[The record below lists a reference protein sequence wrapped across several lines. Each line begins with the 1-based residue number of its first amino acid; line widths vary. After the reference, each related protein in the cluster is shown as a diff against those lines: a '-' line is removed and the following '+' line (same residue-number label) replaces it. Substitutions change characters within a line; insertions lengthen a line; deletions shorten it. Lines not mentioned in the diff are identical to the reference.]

1 MSGSIVLGFDTSCYT
16 TSVAAVTLEG
26 DILCSCRRLLS
37 VEQGQRGLRQSDALF
52 LHTRQLPELMEEM
65 APSIRGMQVAAV
77 CASSRPRDD
86 ESSYMPVFLAGD
98 AQART
103 LSAVLGI
110 PFFHTTHQRGHFRA
124 ARVGTRLQDGPALF
138 MHLSGGTTEILSC
151 SADSLQLL
159 GGSGDLHAGQLID
172 RTGVAMGLHFPAGP
186 EVEKLA
192 MEGWSEHRI
201 PLSMDKEGIVCHLSG
216 AETQVQRWLKFGTLS
231 HEDIAAEVFDF
242 LARTVSR
249 MALMA
254 EKHTGIHQILIAGGV
269 ASSSLL
275 RDMVRNRVSRQSDLT
290 VYFGKN
296 ELSGDNAVGVALI
309 GREKFLAERQ
319 GEHDVGSNS

>member
-1 MSGSIVLGFDTSCYT
+1 
-16 TSVAAVTLEG
+16 
-26 DILCSCRRLLS
+26 
-37 VEQGQRGLRQSDALF
+37 
-52 LHTRQLPELMEEM
+52 
-65 APSIRGMQVAAV
+65 
-77 CASSRPRDD
+77 
-86 ESSYMPVFLAGD
+86 
-98 AQART
+98 
-103 LSAVLGI
+103 
-110 PFFHTTHQRGHFRA
+110 
-124 ARVGTRLQDGPALF
+124 
-138 MHLSGGTTEILSC
+138 
-151 SADSLQLL
+151 
-159 GGSGDLHAGQLID
+159 
-172 RTGVAMGLHFPAGP
+172 
-186 EVEKLA
+186 VEKLA

-201 PLSMDKEGIVCHLSG
+201 PLSMDKVGIVCHLSG